1 MEEKSLS
8 KYVLES
14 KYGSWQ
20 GLDNGTNKSYKEKVQ
35 KETCLW
41 ILPENWDQVIRFY
54 YDRTIDRWI

>member
-35 KETCLW
+35 KETCL
-41 ILPENWDQVIRFY
+41 
-54 YDRTIDRWI
+54 